1 MLKAISEAVTLCYNT
16 RQATIDKN
24 LGVARVASSRQQLK
38 RQMILV
44 FRRTDQQRYAVEVQR
59 PGLPDL
65 EMNPAPGYDSLMP
78 HDMMHLVVEAQ
89 LGLTRGIFGQLASG
103 GNAGTFRLSVED
115 DQSSRKIA
123 RARKRVIARG
133 KKLLKNGRNEC
144 SQSER
149 ATYICLCEWRARSS
163 SREQQKQS
171 QVLAQQAKQVRDTA
185 AARELR
191 LNQRKLDEICEHLD
205 HLSSYWSRLE
215 IGQRMAVAWP
225 DLAIVN
231 HL

>member
-1 MLKAISEAVTLCYNT
+1 M
-16 RQATIDKN
+16 
-24 LGVARVASSRQQLK
+24 ASSRQQLK

-44 FRRTDQQRYAVEVQR
+44 FRRTDKQRYAVEVQR
-59 PGLPDL
+59 PELPDL

-103 GNAGTFRLSVED
+103 GNAGTFRLSVDD
-115 DQSSRKIA
+115 DQSSREIA
-123 RARKRVIARG
+123 RARKRVTARG
-133 KKLLKNGRNEC
+133 KKLLRDGRNEC

-149 ATYICLCEWRARSS
+149 ATYICLCEWRARCS
-163 SREQQKQS
+163 SREQRS
-171 QVLAQQAKQVRDTA
+171 QAQTLAQQVRDTA
-185 AARELR
+185 GAKELR
-191 LNQRKLDEICEHLD
+191 LDQRKLDEICKHLD
-205 HLSSYWSRLE
+205 HLSSHWSRLE

-231 HL
+231 HF